1 MAAFPYFSLKTH
13 YRVDDVTCENVGTD
27 KEITS
32 RKSLNKKFATN
43 PKHVYRSMK
52 GSNIIATK
60 IPEKADVEEFWKK
73 PESTKTITDNEI
85 RSQEAP
91 RDNIKEQLM

>member
-1 MAAFPYFSLKTH
+1 MATESLNNVTS
-13 YRVDDVTCENVGTD
+13 RNCVDDVTCENVGTD
-27 KEITS
+27 KEIT
-32 RKSLNKKFATN
+32 
-43 PKHVYRSMK
+43 
-52 GSNIIATK
+52 
-60 IPEKADVEEFWKK
+60 